1 MSEKGKERS
10 TDLHSPRGPEPEDD
24 ESEDDS
30 PLGIQV
36 EESPVEESPVEKL
49 VCTATPMPGEWKTNL
64 EERIQSAQLKHMVK
78 ISDKGVD
85 EPLPEPRLFP
95 EASAIAFSKALKNIE
110 NVPPQKSPLISP
122 AAIGALSS
130 LAHIFQPQAVFQP
143 TFRQVLLPT
152 RIGATTMITQTRSQ
166 SATAR
171 HPAWSGPSG
180 GRGGGGSGG

>member
-1 MSEKGKERS
+1 MSEKGKGKS
-10 TDLHSPRGPEPEDD
+10 TDLHSPRSPEPEDD

-36 EESPVEESPVEKL
+36 EESPVEESPVERPAR
-49 VCTATPMPGEWKTNL
+49 TATPMPGEWKTNL

-78 ISDKGVD
+78 ILDKGIGK
-85 EPLPEPRLFP
+85 PLPEPGLFP

-110 NVPPQKSPLISP
+110 DVPAQKSPLISP

-130 LAHIFQPQAVFQP
+130 SAHIFQPQAIFQP
-143 TFRQVLLPT
+143 TFRQVSLPT
-152 RIGATTMITQTRSQ
+152 RIGAATTITQTRSQ

-171 HPAWSGPSG
+171 HLAWSGPSG